1 VRRLL
6 RLTVVVGLAIWAWRF
21 FVRRRGP
28 HERATVAYA
37 DGSDVVLD
45 PGSPEFDRLATIAR
59 SVLSG

>member
-1 VRRLL
+1 MRKLL
-6 RLTVVVGLAIWAWRF
+6 RLAFAVGLAIWAWRF
-21 FVRRRGP
+21 LVRGRGP

-59 SVLSG
+59 SVLRG